1 MTYAQPGKTSIDD
14 LMNLDG
20 GEENNF
26 QGMIPDQHTR
36 SMSKFIRGD
45 VKGNFLSGANGGGPP
60 THYNGSEMMGPLPP
74 HPAMVAAPQPPMPD
88 LVITC
93 PMIFEHIKNC
103 PICSKFYNSDKTM
116 YVIAIVLLSIVCII
130 LLKRVLEK

>member
-1 MTYAQPGKTSIDD
+1 MTYAQPGKTSIDE
-14 LMNLDG
+14 LMNLDSG
-20 GEENNF
+20 DEGNY

-45 VKGNFLSGANGGGPP
+45 VKANFLSGANGGGPP
-60 THYNGSEMMGPLPP
+60 AHYNGQEMNMLPP

-93 PMIFEHIKNC
+93 PMIFEHIKGC

>member
-14 LMNLDG
+14 LMNLDDG
-20 GEENNF
+20 DAGNF
-26 QGMIPDQHTR
+26 RGVIPDEHTR

-60 THYNGSEMMGPLPP
+60 MHYNGMEMNMLPP
-74 HPAMVAAPQPPMPD
+74 HPAMVSAPPPAPD
-88 LVITC
+88 LIITC
-93 PMIFEHIKNC
+93 PMIFEHIKSC

-116 YVIAIVLLSIVCII
+116 YVIAIVLLSIICII

>member
-14 LMNLDG
+14 LMNLDDSGDMG
-20 GEENNF
+20 GGF
-26 QGMIPDQHTR
+26 QGMVPEQHAR
-36 SMSKFIRGD
+36 SMGKFIRGD

-60 THYNGSEMMGPLPP
+60 VHYNGADMLPP
-74 HPAMVAAPQPPMPD
+74 HPAMVSAPPPAPD

-93 PMIFEHIKNC
+93 PMIFEHIKTC

-116 YVIAIVLLSIVCII
+116 YVIAIVLLSIICII

>member
-1 MTYAQPGKTSIDD
+1 MPYAQFNKTPIDQ
-14 LMNLDG
+14 LMNLDESG
-20 GEENNF
+20 PDPFQEMSPEP
-26 QGMIPDQHTR
+26 QGMN
-36 SMSKFIRGD
+36 MSKFIRGD
-45 VKGNFLSGANGGGPP
+45 VKSNFLSGANAGGAPM
-60 THYNGSEMMGPLPP
+60 HYDGSMASSMLPP
-74 HPAMVAAPQPPMPD
+74 HPAMVAQQAPMPD
-88 LVITC
+88 LVVTC